1 MILKENYKA
10 DEHRYANA
18 DRMYQRCGKSGIL
31 LPKVSLG
38 FWHNFGYADS
48 YDRSRALTHY
58 AFDHGVTHFD
68 LANNYGPP
76 YGAAEETF
84 GRLMDDDFRPYRD
97 ELFIAT
103 KAGYDMWEGPYG
115 NWGSRKYL
123 MASLNQ
129 SLKRMHLDYV
139 DLFYSHRYDPNTPLE
154 ETLQALV
161 DIVLSLIH
169 I

>member
-18 DRMYQRCGKSGIL
+18 DRMYQRCGKSGVL

-68 LANNYGPP
+68 LANNYG
-76 YGAAEETF
+76 
-84 GRLMDDDFRPYRD
+84 D
-97 ELFIAT
+97 
-103 KAGYDMWEGPYG
+103 
-115 NWGSRKYL
+115 RK
-123 MASLNQ
+123 S
-129 SLKRMHLDYV
+129 V
-139 DLFYSHRYDPNTPLE
+139 
-154 ETLQALV
+154 V
-161 DIVLSLIH
+161 
-169 I
+169 